1 MAYRPMK
8 YQYETSPRKLKP
20 EYEPIKNDDV
30 KKKSSTLKQKNKKS
44 QKQAKLEVK
53 TIMYIVIGFAIL
65 FAISYRNSLITA
77 SFNQKESLKKQLS
90 TLQKENAQTEINI
103 QTSLNLT
110 NIEKSA
116 SSMLGMKKLSDSQ
129 KVYVSLPKE
138 DYVETAS
145 EQVVVTEEQNWFEK
159 IINTINNNITI
170 FTYKVNYL
178 TLTLI
183 RVETRLL
190 SYSMVI

>member
-1 MAYRPMK
+1 MAYSSMR

-20 EYEPIKNDDV
+20 EEKTNKKV
-30 KKKSSTLKQKNKKS
+30 NTKKKVSTSKQKNTKA
-44 QKQAKLEVK
+44 KQQIKPKVK
-53 TIMYIVIGFAIL
+53 TIMYIIAGFAIL

-77 SFNQKESLKKQLS
+77 GFNQKEDMKKQLS

-103 QTSLNLT
+103 QTSLNLS

-116 SSMLGMKKLSDSQ
+116 SSMLGMKKLDDSQ
-129 KVYVSLPKE
+129 KVYVKIHKK

-159 IINTINNNITI
+159 LIENITN
-170 FTYKVNYL
+170 FVKQ
-178 TLTLI
+178 
-183 RVETRLL
+183 
-190 SYSMVI
+190 